1 MDIHGYSWMDS
12 YVICLHWFCD
22 AHLLFHWQADHIGV
36 LEPDLSAMP
45 EACCD
50 LCIFLLFCFV
60 CVFWANLCE
69 FAYGAQ
75 WSFTAWHFCLKNVC
89 FWFFLMQYVCRYS
102 IYIYIYTYMLL
113 LPNTVHVFWGKSL
126 FVGVCVCVCAH
137 FDICIATV
145 GTLAIPK
152 LFDPVVCYDMFN
164 VVMILFGSFLIH
176 HALCQEGN
184 DWPLGVPPA
193 VPASCFFLD
202 HVFSFDLAFAIHY
215 HQRLGS
221 IF

>member
-1 MDIHGYSWMDS
+1 M
-12 YVICLHWFCD
+12 C
-22 AHLLFHWQADHIGV
+22 
-36 LEPDLSAMP
+36 
-45 EACCD
+45 
-50 LCIFLLFCFV
+50 V
-60 CVFWANLCE
+60 CV
-69 FAYGAQ
+69 
-75 WSFTAWHFCLKNVC
+75 S
-89 FWFFLMQYVCRYS
+89 
-102 IYIYIYTYMLL
+102 
-113 LPNTVHVFWGKSL
+113 
-126 FVGVCVCVCAH
+126 VCVCVCAH
-137 FDICIATV
+137 FDLCIATV

-221 IF
+221 IL